1 LNTIVRYF
9 KSLDNSE
16 KKLRNKIDPL
26 IKTGMIGLIK
36 KDVEKKIEKYKEEIV

>member
-1 LNTIVRYF
+1 
-9 KSLDNSE
+9 LDNSE

-36 KDVEKKIEKYKEEIV
+36 KDVEKKTENNKKDLI